1 MAKKYFIRYGNSA
14 NMYDL
19 AWAKD
24 DTEMSDLEF
33 IGFKRCS
40 RKWAE
45 QKAREEIDRQ
55 HYDPSFS
62 GYADRGVKPALYYT
76 NKVNYDYWKCNR
88 DDWLFR
94 YYDLKGVIWE

>member
-1 MAKKYFIRYGNSA
+1 MAKKYFIRYGHFA

-24 DTEMSDLEF
+24 DAELSALEK
-33 IGFKRCS
+33 IGFERCS

-62 GYADRGVKPALYYT
+62 GYADRAVNPAKYFT
-76 NKVNYDYWKCNR
+76 EISACDR
-88 DDWLFR
+88 DTWLWR
-94 YYDLKGVIWE
+94 YYNLKGVIWE

>member
-1 MAKKYFIRYGNSA
+1 MAKKYFIRYGNFA

-24 DTEMSDLEF
+24 DAEMSALES
-33 IGFKRCS
+33 IGFERCS

-55 HYDPSFS
+55 HYDPYFS
-62 GYADRGVKPALYYT
+62 GYADRAVMPALYYT
-76 NKVNYDYWKCNR
+76 NEKCEYWDVNR
-88 DDWLFR
+88 RDWLWR
-94 YYDLKGVIWE
+94 YYNLKGVIWE

>member
-1 MAKKYFIRYGNSA
+1 MTKKYFIRYGNFA

-24 DTEMSDLEF
+24 DAEMSALEK
-33 IGFKRCS
+33 IGFERCS

-62 GYADRGVKPALYYT
+62 GYADRAVNPAKYFT
-76 NKVNYDYWKCNR
+76 EIPASDR
-88 DDWLFR
+88 DTWLWR
-94 YYDLKGVIWE
+94 YYNLKGVIWE

>member
-1 MAKKYFIRYGNSA
+1 MTKKYFIRYGNFA

-24 DTEMSDLEF
+24 DAEMGALEK
-33 IGFKRCS
+33 IGFERCS

-55 HYDPSFS
+55 HYDAAFS
-62 GYADRGVKPALYYT
+62 GYADRAINPAKYFTEIAASERDTWLWR
-76 NKVNYDYWKCNR
+76 NYN
-88 DDWLFR
+88 
-94 YYDLKGVIWE
+94 LKGVIWE